1 MPHGALTLN
10 WRGMAEANRGA
21 IIAQTSKRP
30 MRRSGRCAA
39 AADVPQSRRR
49 SRTLCDSL
57 KLRVDELSEH
67 LVKLVARHTH
77 HLRET

>member
-21 IIAQTSKRP
+21 IIA
-30 MRRSGRCAA
+30 RRRASGRCAA

-57 KLRVDELSEH
+57 KLRVDELSEY

>member
-10 WRGMAEANRGA
+10 WREMAEANRGA

-30 MRRSGRCAA
+30 MRRS
-39 AADVPQSRRR
+39 
-49 SRTLCDSL
+49 RTLCDSL
-57 KLRVDELSEH
+57 KLRIDELSEH